1 MLVHLV
7 SCWFT
12 STAPDHDPL
21 RVPSQGLV
29 HRRFGWL
36 GRLHDPHA
44 SGEYRDLEF
53 ASGDR
58 NFDENLLDILITSR
72 TDRKSVWIFEA
83 GVSLGTTSA
92 PSQPK
97 GDGNQCCSAQI
108 FGISECFVIFCAC
121 DRFRHT
127 RVTGCLHS
135 STQEEKTAV
144 RYSGDRQQPSEWS
157 SLVAVR
163 EATAGAVQAL
173 VVMAGFVLFG
183 LGWAALAE
191 ASQSFSQSAPTRVHS
206 RAHQLDPDSLTRYR
220 EETRIASPMDCRE
233 IRHAQIERHTS
244 RYTSSTPFTQQDG
257 CPG

>member
-21 RVPSQGLV
+21 RISSQGLV

-97 GDGNQCCSAQI
+97 GDGNQCCSAQK

-135 STQEEKTAV
+135 SYAGGEDRRAISWRSTATFGMEFP
-144 RYSGDRQQPSEWS
+144 RCGSRSDCGCGSGARGDGGLCVVWARLGGTRRSEPIVFTVCADPGTFSGPST
-157 SLVAVR
+157 R
-163 EATAGAVQAL
+163 PR
-173 VVMAGFVLFG
+173 FV
-183 LGWAALAE
+183 
-191 ASQSFSQSAPTRVHS
+191 
-206 RAHQLDPDSLTRYR
+206 DP
-220 EETRIASPMDCRE
+220 IP
-233 IRHAQIERHTS
+233 
-244 RYTSSTPFTQQDG
+244 
-257 CPG
+257 